1 LKKMSKQ
8 ITTILASIC
17 LATSVFAAGVST
29 GDAAPDFTLKDPSGK
44 EHSLSGYKGKFV
56 VLEWTNFE
64 CPFVKKHYSGGN
76 MQALQKQYTAEDIVW
91 LSICSSGPEKQ
102 GHLTAEG
109 AADATGK
116 NDFAATAYL
125 IDEDGKVG
133 KLFGAK
139 TTPHMFVINP
149 EGHVVYQGAIDSIRS
164 ADSED
169 IAKADNYVA
178 QCLEAGKSGKP
189 IPVGTTKPYGC
200 GVKY

>member
-1 LKKMSKQ
+1 MKQ
-8 ITTILASIC
+8 LTRTIAAAVVAQALA
-17 LATSVFAAGVST
+17 ASVFAAGIST

-64 CPFVKKHYSGGN
+64 CPFVKKHYSGGS
-76 MQALQKQYTAEDIVW
+76 MQALQEKFTADEVVW

-102 GHLTAEG
+102 GHMTAEE
-109 AADATGK
+109 AAQKIAK

-125 IDEDGKVG
+125 IDEEGKVG
-133 KLFGAK
+133 KEFGAK

-149 EGHVVYQGAIDSIRS
+149 EGKVIYQGAIDSIRS
-164 ADSED
+164 ADSAD

-178 QCLEAGKSGKP
+178 QCLEAGKAGKE
-189 IPVGTTKPYGC
+189 ISVGTTKPYGC